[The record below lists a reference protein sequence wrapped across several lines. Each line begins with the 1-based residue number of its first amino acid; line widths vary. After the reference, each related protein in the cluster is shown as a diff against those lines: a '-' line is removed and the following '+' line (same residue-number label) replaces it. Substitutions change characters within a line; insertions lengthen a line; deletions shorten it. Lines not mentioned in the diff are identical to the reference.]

1 MVVGLVTG
9 SVPLCTRSERLK
21 WDISIQS
28 HLYPECLAP
37 GVFPLRV
44 YQSPFDR
51 PKSASVVAIGSFDG
65 LHLGHQA
72 LIRDLKRLASDHHVP
87 SVVYTFDQPTR
98 VLLQNAKFLYTLAEK
113 LEILQSLGVDEVI
126 AVPFTKEFSER
137 SKDAFGEDIRA
148 LNPKMIVVGA
158 DFRFGRERSGAVS
171 DLEQVSPIHS
181 LELQVLNSEPIH
193 ASAIRAK
200 LDAGDVQGANAM
212 LGRAYNASGVVV
224 HGKQLGRTIGFPTA
238 NIAVPEGKLLPKGVY
253 AVTLETPDGLKRPG
267 MANIG
272 TRPTIGGMTESFEV
286 YILDFDGDLYG
297 FEVDVEFKAFIRAEQ
312 KFDGLP
318 ALIAQLERD
327 KVIARAASIT
337 AL

>member
-1 MVVGLVTG
+1 
-9 SVPLCTRSERLK
+9 
-21 WDISIQS
+21 
-28 HLYPECLAP
+28 
-37 GVFPLRV
+37 LRV

-72 LIRDLKRLASDHHVP
+72 LIRDLKTLALEHHVP

-98 VLLQNAKFLYTLAEK
+98 VLLQNAKFLYTLSEK
-113 LEILQSLGVDEVI
+113 LEILQELGVDEVI
-126 AVPFTKEFSER
+126 AVPFTKTFSER
-137 SKDAFGEDIRA
+137 SKEAFIEDIRA
-148 LNPKMIVVGA
+148 LNPKAIVVGS
-158 DFRFGRERSGAVS
+158 DFRFGFERSGTVQ
-171 DLEQVSPIHS
+171 DLEQVSPIHP
-181 LELQVLNSEPIH
+181 LELQALGSETIH
-193 ASAIRAK
+193 ASSIRAK
-200 LDAGDVQGANAM
+200 LEAGDVEGASAM

-253 AVTLETPDGLKRPG
+253 AVTLETPDGTKRPA

-272 TRPTIGGMTESFEV
+272 TRPTVGGMTESFEV
-286 YILDFDGDLYG
+286 FVFDFSGDLYG
-297 FEVDVEFKAFIRAEQ
+297 LEVDVEFKGFIRAEQ

-327 KVIARAASIT
+327 QITARALLMPAR
-337 AL
+337 